1 MLNSKVPEMGDW
13 LQECEP
19 PWFRFSG
26 NPPPRKVRD
35 EIRSFGVGCF
45 KMGSVLSSLVSWG
58 TQRQLKPWGLWLLQM
73 VGSQSR
79 RAFHCIWSLS
89 FLLIAVTALSR
100 FFTVWRL
107 ITTVLSTPNPH
118 SQLCHRCPQL
128 LSLSRMARDF
138 VKCPRWF
145 SVKLRKCGGGW

>member
-13 LQECEP
+13 LQEREP

-35 EIRSFGVGCF
+35 KIRLFGVGCF

-58 TQRQLKPWGLWLLQM
+58 TQRQLKPWGLWATPDGGKSEPESIPLHLAPFLSADCGNRPQQ
-73 VGSQSR
+73 VL
-79 RAFHCIWSLS
+79 HSLEANCNCS
-89 FLLIAVTALSR
+89 VH
-100 FFTVWRL
+100 
-107 ITTVLSTPNPH
+107 PNPH

-138 VKCPRWF
+138 VQCPRWF